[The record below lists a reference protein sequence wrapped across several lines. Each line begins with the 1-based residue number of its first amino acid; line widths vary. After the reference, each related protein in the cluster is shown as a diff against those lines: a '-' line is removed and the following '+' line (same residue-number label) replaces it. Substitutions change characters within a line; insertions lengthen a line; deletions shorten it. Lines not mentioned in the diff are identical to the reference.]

1 MPAWQ
6 GKSKGKPLGY
16 RIFVGILKNGGLTP
30 AYFVLRFVAL
40 YYVLFSFKSSK
51 AIFSYFHD
59 RLGYGTFKSIVKL
72 YQNYFVF
79 GQSIIDKVVMMSGI
93 PNKFTFNFDG
103 IENLHEIAALQKGG
117 LLLSSHIGSWE
128 IAGELLK
135 DIATRINIVMFDG
148 EDAQIKNYLESVTGR
163 SAINIIVIKN
173 DLSHIFKI
181 NAALQN
187 NELVCMHADRFI
199 EGNKTITRE
208 FLGKDARFP
217 LGPFILADKFKV
229 PLTFVFAAKES
240 KLHYHFF
247 ASEIKDYS
255 ALGKDVGM
263 QQMISD
269 YVQAFENKVKKYP
282 EQWYNYYNFWQ
293 L

>member
-16 RIFVGILKNGGLTP
+16 RIFVSILKTGGLTP
-30 AYFVLRFVAL
+30 AYFLLRFVAL
-40 YYVLFSFKSSK
+40 YYMLFSSKSSK
-51 AIFSYFHD
+51 AIFYYFHS
-59 RLGYGTFKSIVKL
+59 RLGFSTYKSIVKL

-79 GQSIIDKVVMMSGI
+79 GQSIIDKVVVMSGI

-103 IENLHEIAALQKGG
+103 VENLHQIASLQKGG

-128 IAGELLK
+128 VAGEFLK
-135 DIATRINIVMFDG
+135 GIATRINIVMFDG
-148 EDAQIKNYLESVTGR
+148 EDQQIKSYLESVTGK
-163 SAINIIVIKN
+163 SSVNIIVLKN
-173 DLSHIFKI
+173 DISHIFKI

-208 FLGKDARFP
+208 FLGKNARFP

-229 PLTFVFAAKES
+229 PLTFVFAVKES

-255 ALGKDVGM
+255 ALGKNVGM
-263 QQMISD
+263 QQMIDD
-269 YVQAFENKVKKYP
+269 YVQAFENKVRKYP

-293 L
+293 

>member
-16 RIFVGILKNGGLTP
+16 RIFVGILKTGGLMP
-30 AYFVLRFVAL
+30 AYFVLSFVAL
-40 YYVLFSFKSSK
+40 YYVLFSFRSSK

-59 RLGYGTFKSIVKL
+59 RLGYGTLKSIVKL

-79 GQSIIDKVVMMSGI
+79 GQSIIDKVVIMSGI

-148 EDAQIKNYLESVTGR
+148 EDEQIKNYLESVTGK

-229 PLTFVFAAKES
+229 PLTFVFAVKES

-255 ALGKDVGM
+255 ALVKDLAM

-269 YVQAFENKVKKYP
+269 YVKAFENKVKKYP